1 MDMFESQTS
10 INEIE
15 TLINKILSVI
25 NSRVVVN
32 KDDQI
37 VEIHILA
44 NNQRS
49 AKQIIRDV
57 QSALVTKFNLKID
70 HKIISIA
77 QVYEESE
84 NFITPRL
91 MIKSVEYTSL
101 DINGKAK
108 VILEYEGHVFE
119 GETEGLHSSSQ
130 AYRLVAQATLN
141 AVEKF
146 TQHNKRFV
154 FEEIKVMPI
163 ANKNVVIS
171 GVTLIQNNS
180 EKLLIG
186 KCIVD
191 NDINSAITK
200 SILDAINRMIEV
212 A

>member
-1 MDMFESQTS
+1 
-10 INEIE
+10 
-15 TLINKILSVI
+15 
-25 NSRVVVN
+25 
-32 KDDQI
+32 
-37 VEIHILA
+37 
-44 NNQRS
+44 
-49 AKQIIRDV
+49 
-57 QSALVTKFNLKID
+57 
-70 HKIISIA
+70 
-77 QVYEESE
+77 
-84 NFITPRL
+84 

-108 VILEYEGHVFE
+108 VILEYEGHLFE
-119 GETEGLHSSSQ
+119 GETQGLHSSSQ

-141 AVEKF
+141 AVEQF
-146 TQHNKRFV
+146 TKQNKRFV
-154 FEEIKVMPI
+154 VEEIKVLPI
-163 ANKNVVIS
+163 ATKNVVIS